1 MLTIDDCLCLD
12 VETAN
17 TNLSSI
23 CQVGIAR
30 LSRNGVETVF
40 DSLIDPQQPYARKC
54 VELHR
59 ITEKDTS
66 GAPTFGE
73 AYAKLKKLL
82 TDKVVFTWRRFD
94 GQAITAACADI
105 GIEPPTCIWVDAHP
119 LAYKGNPDLSHAMKL
134 EEVCQ
139 YHGISITPHY
149 ALSDATATI
158 RIVEKC
164 LAESSLLR
172 AIANHS
178 YRVRVEQDQG
188 FFDGGDDGDGFFTT
202 SRGFGIRIALTG
214 ESSVP
219 ESYDFAAIASKKV
232 QVAGSEQGRHAGQVV
247 TITGDL
253 SKSREEFAAEIA
265 PHGFSVHPSLVKKT
279 TVLLVGENAGANKI
293 EKAHEYIGKGQ
304 PILILNESEF
314 REKFGVGS

>member
-1 MLTIDDCLCLD
+1 VLTIDDCLCLD

-17 TNLSSI
+17 TNFSSI

-30 LSRNGVETVF
+30 LSRTGVETVF

-54 VELHR
+54 IEIHHL
-59 ITEKDTS
+59 TEKDTS
-66 GAPTFGE
+66 GAATFGE

-94 GQAITAACADI
+94 AQAITAACADI

-119 LAYKGNPDLSHAMKL
+119 LAYKGNPDLSHSMKL

-139 YHGISITPHY
+139 YHGINITPHY

-158 RIVEKC
+158 RIVEKY
-164 LAESSLLR
+164 LAESTLLR
-172 AIANHS
+172 AIANYS

-188 FFDGGDDGDGFFTT
+188 LFGPDGDGDGV
-202 SRGFGIRIALTG
+202 SAASHSFGIRVALTG

-219 ESYDFAAIASKKV
+219 GSYDFAAIASKKV
-232 QVAGSEQGRHAGQVV
+232 QIAGSDQGQHAGQVV
-247 TITGDL
+247 TITGDV
-253 SKSREEFAAEIA
+253 SKPREDFAAEIA
-265 PHGFSVHPSLVKKT
+265 LHGFSVHPNLVKKT
-279 TVLLVGENAGANKI
+279 TILLVGKNAGLNKI
-293 EKAHEYIGKGQ
+293 EKAQEYIGKGQ
-304 PILILNESEF
+304 AILIMDESEF
-314 REKFGVGS
+314 RERFGLGS